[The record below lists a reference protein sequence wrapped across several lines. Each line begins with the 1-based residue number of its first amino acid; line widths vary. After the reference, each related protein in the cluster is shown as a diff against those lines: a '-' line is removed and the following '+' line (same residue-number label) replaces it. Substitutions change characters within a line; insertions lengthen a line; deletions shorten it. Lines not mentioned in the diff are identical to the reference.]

1 MADED
6 EPQVLEAAAPAAA
19 KATEGEMADESAHSS
34 PRQATEPLE
43 PAHDQADK
51 SAHNSPRQATEHA
64 EPAHDQARERA
75 ATIDELARKLKVTLP
90 KSRPPPIGALVFE
103 SWWVEKSTKRVVE
116 IALNLTTERF
126 LVTLDKSVSFLSS
139 DVLFN
144 PQAVSYLETIRQD
157 TKVLECNLHEK
168 FSDNQHALSLE
179 LPHLQCWDLHVGAKI
194 NLFGRPTTLMSSAL
208 KTGAWLDYHAR
219 GLRAIKERVEAIMRK
234 YEQVPLKPSLKDTRR
249 LDSSKRDWE
258 QGSAV
263 PPAHPAPSVA
273 RERAAIGLGGDDLRS
288 LIGQVHQLCDRLA
301 AYRPKMGLE
310 FHQLLA
316 LFAAQ
321 YVPTDDLPAPSSL

>member
-1 MADED
+1 MTTDEG
-6 EPQVLEAAAPAAA
+6 AAPQ
-19 KATEGEMADESAHSS
+19 TEGLASESAHDVPSE
-34 PRQATEPLE
+34 AAGAAELVA
-43 PAHDQADK
+43 PARD
-51 SAHNSPRQATEHA
+51 EM
-64 EPAHDQARERA
+64 RERA
-75 ATIDELARKLKVTLP
+75 AAIDELARRLEVPLP
-90 KSRPPPIGALVFE
+90 KARPPRIDALVFE
-103 SWWVEKSTKRVVE
+103 SWWIEKSTKRVVE

-144 PQAVSYLETIRQD
+144 PQAVSFLETVQQD

-194 NLFGRPTTLMSSAL
+194 NLFGRPTTLMSCGL

-219 GLRAIKERVEAIMRK
+219 GLRAIKERIETHMRK
-234 YEQVPLKPSLKDTRR
+234 YEQVSLKPALKDTRR
-249 LDSSKRDWE
+249 LDSSTRAWE
-258 QGSAV
+258 QGSTLPLTHA
-263 PPAHPAPSVA
+263 PPSVA
-273 RERAAIGLGGDDLRS
+273 RERAAKGMGGADLRS
-288 LIGQVHQLCDRLA
+288 LIGQVHQLCDRLT
-301 AYRPKMGLE
+301 AYRPKLGLE

-321 YVPTDDLPAPSSL
+321 YVPTDDLPAPSAE